1 MIDLLTQYNI
11 KWDGVIAGIV
21 LVVGLS
27 VSIFNLLNNNRKF

>member
-21 LVVGLS
+21 LVVLLS
-27 VSIFNLLNNNRKF
+27 ISIFNLWNNNRKH